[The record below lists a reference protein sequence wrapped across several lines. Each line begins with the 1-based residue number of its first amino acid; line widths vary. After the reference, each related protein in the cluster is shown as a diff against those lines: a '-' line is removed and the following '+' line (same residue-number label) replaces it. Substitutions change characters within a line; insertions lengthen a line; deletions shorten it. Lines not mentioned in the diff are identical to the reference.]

1 MITSI
6 FPTEVLYAQL
16 YIWQI
21 AVESYEKEKQE
32 RESAES
38 SRDVLT
44 VDLERVTH
52 DAKRFS
58 EQVMVERVFFFLR
71 YGEHS
76 LIEYFHMVLYLETCL
91 LT

>member
-1 MITSI
+1 VITSI
-6 FPTEVLYAQL
+6 FPTGVLYAQL
-16 YIWQI
+16 YMWQI
-21 AVESYEKEKQE
+21 AVESYLKENQE

-58 EQVMVERVFFFLR
+58 EQVMVERVIFFWR
-71 YGEHS
+71 NGEHS

>member
-1 MITSI
+1 MHLVPLKILFTQ
-6 FPTEVLYAQL
+6 FCKC
-16 YIWQI
+16 QI

-44 VDLERVTH
+44 VDLERVTQ

-58 EQVMVERVFFFLR
+58 EQVMGDIMCSWQIVN
-71 YGEHS
+71 
-76 LIEYFHMVLYLETCL
+76 LILSTIL
-91 LT
+91 LDGFVS

>member
-1 MITSI
+1 L
-6 FPTEVLYAQL
+6 FAQFC
-16 YIWQI
+16 IWQI

-58 EQVMVERVFFFLR
+58 EQVMVGIMFS
-71 YGEHS
+71 GK
-76 LIEYFHMVLYLETCL
+76 
-91 LT
+91 

>member
-6 FPTEVLYAQL
+6 FPAEVLYAQL

-21 AVESYEKEKQE
+21 AMESYEKEKHE

-58 EQVMVERVFFFLR
+58 EQVMVERVFFF
-71 YGEHS
+71 EKW
-76 LIEYFHMVLYLETCL
+76 
-91 LT
+91 

>member
-6 FPTEVLYAQL
+6 FPTGVLYAQL

-21 AVESYEKEKQE
+21 AVESYEKENQE

-58 EQVMVERVFFFLR
+58 EQVMVERVFFFR
-71 YGEHS
+71 NGEYS
-76 LIEYFHMVLYLETCL
+76 LIKYFHMVLYLITCL

>member
-1 MITSI
+1 M
-6 FPTEVLYAQL
+6 
-16 YIWQI
+16 
-21 AVESYEKEKQE
+21 ESYEKEKQE

-58 EQVMVERVFFFLR
+58 EQVLVDIIFFMEKVNNLVNYLR
-71 YGEHS
+71 P
-76 LIEYFHMVLYLETCL
+76 L
-91 LT
+91 LTYICCELPA

>member
-1 MITSI
+1 VITSI

-58 EQVMVERVFFFLR
+58 EQVMVERVFFFF
-71 YGEHS
+71 EKW
-76 LIEYFHMVLYLETCL
+76 
-91 LT
+91 

>member
-1 MITSI
+1 M
-6 FPTEVLYAQL
+6 
-16 YIWQI
+16 
-21 AVESYEKEKQE
+21 ESYEKEKKE

-58 EQVMVERVFFFLR
+58 EQVMVNKMFF
-71 YGEHS
+71 
-76 LIEYFHMVLYLETCL
+76 
-91 LT
+91 

>member
-1 MITSI
+1 M
-6 FPTEVLYAQL
+6 
-16 YIWQI
+16 WQI
-21 AVESYEKEKQE
+21 AVESYLKENQE

-58 EQVMVERVFFFLR
+58 EQVMVERVFFFR
-71 YGEHS
+71 NGEYS

>member
-6 FPTEVLYAQL
+6 FPTRVLYAQL

-21 AVESYEKEKQE
+21 AVESYEKENQE

-58 EQVMVERVFFFLR
+58 EQVMVERVFFFR
-71 YGEHS
+71 NGEYS

>member
-1 MITSI
+1 M
-6 FPTEVLYAQL
+6 
-16 YIWQI
+16 
-21 AVESYEKEKQE
+21 ESYEKEKQE

-58 EQVMVERVFFFLR
+58 EQVLVDIIFFTEKFNNLVN
-71 YGEHS
+71 
-76 LIEYFHMVLYLETCL
+76 YF
-91 LT
+91 